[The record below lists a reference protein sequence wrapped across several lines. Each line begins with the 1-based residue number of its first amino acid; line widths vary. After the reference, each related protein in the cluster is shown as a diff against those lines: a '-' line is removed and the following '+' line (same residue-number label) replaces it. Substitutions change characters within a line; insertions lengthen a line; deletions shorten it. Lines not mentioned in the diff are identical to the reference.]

1 MCYTVPIISFRCT
14 FFVDKEVGEKQCGI
28 RFRSLNPLI
37 SVNVPEKIGSL
48 HMRRRFK
55 KLLQGYSME
64 GEDVYIKDSGE
75 ENIEFVFEDTKTW
88 KN

>member
-1 MCYTVPIISFRCT
+1 M
-14 FFVDKEVGEKQCGI
+14 GEKQCGI

-48 HMRRRFK
+48 HRRRRFK

-75 ENIEFVFEDTKTW
+75 ENIEFVFEETKTW